1 MTRTRSLTTT
11 GSRGAGTTTAGT
23 GTGTRTG
30 TAACLPATVA
40 AIATG
45 TTATGTVTGTG
56 TGTGTGGTTRLLGTA
71 GTAIDGRVTRTATTM
86 PIDDMIPDAIT
97 GPNEMETRPAGGE
110 FSRRECFSLT
120 LLVG

>member
-45 TTATGTVTGTG
+45 TTATGTVTG